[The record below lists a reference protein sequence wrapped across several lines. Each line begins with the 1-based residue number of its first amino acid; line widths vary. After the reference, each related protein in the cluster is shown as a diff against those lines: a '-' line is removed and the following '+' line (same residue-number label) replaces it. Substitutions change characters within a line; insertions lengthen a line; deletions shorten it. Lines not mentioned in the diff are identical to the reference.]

1 MIQNPLKILVV
12 EDEYITQKTICNYLT
27 EIGYEVIGNAMNANS
42 AIEILNTKD
51 VDFAILD
58 INIKGEKN
66 GIWLGNYIS
75 ENFNIPHLYLTAYS
89 DTETIKNALQTK
101 PLGYLVKPFQKHDLF
116 TSIEIAILN
125 FTKNQTSKE
134 KHILVKHNEVY
145 TKINFD
151 TILFIESD
159 KNYLILNCENEM
171 YRYRSTITDFEN
183 LMPSHFI
190 KTHKGFI
197 VNSQKV
203 KEFSNSLI
211 LINDFKIPI
220 SKTFKE
226 LVFNKLQEQF

>member
-1 MIQNPLKILVV
+1 MTSNPLKILVV
-12 EDEYITQKTICNYLT
+12 EDEYITQKTICNYLI
-27 EIGYEVIGNAMNANS
+27 EIGYEVVGTSMNAND
-42 AIEILNTKD
+42 AVEILNTKN
-51 VDFAILD
+51 VDFAIFD

-89 DTETIKNALQTK
+89 DTETIKKALETQ

-125 FTKNQTSKE
+125 FAKNQTSKE
-134 KHILVKHNEVY
+134 KHIIVKHNELY

-151 TILFIESD
+151 SILFIEGD
-159 KNYLILNCENEM
+159 KNYLIINCENET

-183 LMPSHFI
+183 LMPNYFI

-203 KEFSNSLI
+203 KEFSTSLV
-211 LINDFKIPI
+211 LLNDFKIPI

-226 LVFNKLQEQF
+226 LVFNKLQE

>member
-1 MIQNPLKILVV
+1 MTQNPLNILVV

-27 EIGYEVIGNAMNANS
+27 EIGYNVVSAVMNANN
-42 AIEILNTKD
+42 AIETLNTKN

-66 GIWLGNYIS
+66 GIWLGNYIT
-75 ENFNIPHLYLTAYS
+75 ENYTIPHLYLTAYS
-89 DTETIKNALQTK
+89 DTKTIQNALQTK
-101 PLGYLVKPFQKHDLF
+101 PFGYLVKPFQKHDLF

-125 FTKNQTSKE
+125 FVKNQNSKV
-134 KHILVKHNEVY
+134 KFIIVKHNEIY

-159 KNYLILNCENEM
+159 KNYLILNCEEIN
-171 YRYRSTITDFEN
+171 YRYRSTIADFEN
-183 LMPSHFI
+183 IMPNYFI

-197 VNSQKV
+197 VNCQKV

-220 SKTFKE
+220 SKSYKE
-226 LVFNKLQEQF
+226 TVFNKLQE

>member
-1 MIQNPLKILVV
+1 MTQQPLKILVV

-27 EIGYEVIGNAMNANS
+27 EIGYEVIGTAMNANS
-42 AIEILNTKD
+42 AIEILNTKK

-58 INIKGEKN
+58 ITIKGEKN

-89 DTETIKNALQTK
+89 DTETIKFALQTK

-125 FTKNQTSKE
+125 FTKNKSSKD
-134 KHILVKHNEVY
+134 KYILVKHNEFY

-151 TILFIESD
+151 SILFIESD
-159 KNYLILNCENEM
+159 RNYLVINCENET
-171 YRYRSTITDFEN
+171 YRYRSTITDFED
-183 LMPSHFI
+183 LMPNYFI

-197 VNSQKV
+197 INCQKV
-203 KEFSNSLI
+203 KEFSNSI
-211 LINDFKIPI
+211 VLINDFKIPI

-226 LVFNKLQEQF
+226 LVINKLQE

>member
-1 MIQNPLKILVV
+1 MTQNPLKILVV
-12 EDEYITQKTICNYLT
+12 EDEYITQKTICTYLT
-27 EIGYEVIGNAMNANS
+27 EIGYEVVSGVMNANN
-42 AIEILNTKD
+42 AIEILNTKN

-58 INIKGEKN
+58 ITIKGEKN

-116 TSIEIAILN
+116 TFIEIAILN
-125 FTKNQTSKE
+125 FAKNQTSKE
-134 KHILVKHNEVY
+134 KFIIVKHNEIY

-159 KNYLILNCENEM
+159 KNYLIINCEEET

-183 LMPSHFI
+183 LMPNYFI

-197 VNSQKV
+197 INCQKV

-211 LINDFKIPI
+211 LINDCKIPI
-220 SKTFKE
+220 SKSFKE
-226 LVFNKLQEQF
+226 LVFNKLQE

>member
-1 MIQNPLKILVV
+1 MTQNPLKILVV

-27 EIGYEVIGNAMNANS
+27 EIGYEVVAAEMNANN
-42 AIEILNTKD
+42 AIEILNTKN

-66 GIWLGNYIS
+66 GIWLGNYIF

-89 DTETIKNALQTK
+89 DTETIKTALQTN

-125 FTKNQTSKE
+125 FTKNKTSKE

-151 TILFIESD
+151 SILFIESD
-159 KNYLILNCENEM
+159 KNYLILNCEDET

-183 LMPSHFI
+183 LMPNYFI

-197 VNSQKV
+197 VNCQKV
-203 KEFSNSLI
+203 REFSTSLI

-220 SKTFKE
+220 SKTFKD
-226 LVFNKLQEQF
+226 LVFNKLQEQI

>member
-1 MIQNPLKILVV
+1 MTQKPLRILVV

-27 EIGYEVIGNAMNANS
+27 EIGYEVIGTSMDANS
-42 AIEILNTKD
+42 AIEILNTKE
-51 VDFAILD
+51 VDFAIFD
-58 INIKGEKN
+58 INIKGDKN

-89 DTETIKNALQTK
+89 DTETIKKALQTK

-125 FTKNQTSKE
+125 FNKKQSPKE
-134 KHILVKHNEVY
+134 KHLIVKHNEVY
-145 TKINFD
+145 IKIDFD
-151 TILFIESD
+151 SILFIESD
-159 KNYLILNCENEM
+159 KNYLILNCENET

-183 LMPSHFI
+183 LMPNYFI

-197 VNSQKV
+197 VNCQKV

-211 LINDFKIPI
+211 LINDYKIPI
-220 SKTFKE
+220 SKSFKD
-226 LVFNKLQEQF
+226 LVFNKLQE

>member
-1 MIQNPLKILVV
+1 MTPTPLKILVV

-27 EIGYEVIGNAMNANS
+27 EIGYEVVTAVMNANN
-42 AIEILNTKD
+42 AIEILNTKN

-75 ENFNIPHLYLTAYS
+75 ENFTLPHLYLTAYS
-89 DTETIKNALQTK
+89 DTETIKKALETK
-101 PLGYLVKPFQKHDLF
+101 PFGYLVKPFQKHDLF

-125 FTKNQTSKE
+125 FTKNQISKE

-159 KNYLILNCENEM
+159 KNYLILNCEDES

-183 LMPSHFI
+183 LMPNYFI
-190 KTHKGFI
+190 KTHKRFI
-197 VNSQKV
+197 INCQKV
-203 KEFSNSLI
+203 KEFSTNLI

-226 LVFNKLQEQF
+226 LVINKLKE

>member
-1 MIQNPLKILVV
+1 MTQNPLKILVV
-12 EDEYITQKTICNYLT
+12 EDEYITQKTICNYLI
-27 EIGYEVIGNAMNANS
+27 EIGYEVVTAVMNANN

-58 INIKGEKN
+58 INIKGDKN

-89 DTETIKNALQTK
+89 DTETIKKALETK

-116 TSIEIAILN
+116 TSIEIAISS

-151 TILFIESD
+151 SILFIESD
-159 KNYLILNCENEM
+159 KNYLIINCEEES

-183 LMPSHFI
+183 LMPNYFI

-211 LINDFKIPI
+211 LIDDFKIPI

-226 LVFNKLQEQF
+226 LVFSKLQE

>member
-1 MIQNPLKILVV
+1 MAPTPLKILVV

-27 EIGYEVIGNAMNANS
+27 EIGYEVVTAVMNANN
-42 AIEILNTKD
+42 AIEILNTKN

-75 ENFNIPHLYLTAYS
+75 ENFTLPHLYLTAYS
-89 DTETIKNALQTK
+89 DTETIKKALETK
-101 PLGYLVKPFQKHDLF
+101 PFGYLVKPFQKHDLF

-159 KNYLILNCENEM
+159 KNYLILNCEDES

-183 LMPSHFI
+183 LMPNYFI
-190 KTHKGFI
+190 KTHKRFI
-197 VNSQKV
+197 INCQKV
-203 KEFSNSLI
+203 KEFSTNLI

-226 LVFNKLQEQF
+226 LVINKLKE

>member
-1 MIQNPLKILVV
+1 MTQHPLKILVV

-27 EIGYEVIGNAMNANS
+27 EIGYEVIGTAMDANK
-42 AIEILNTKD
+42 AIEILNTKN

-58 INIKGEKN
+58 ITIKGEKN

-116 TSIEIAILN
+116 SSIEIAILN
-125 FTKNQTSKE
+125 FVKTQNSKE
-134 KHILVKHNEVY
+134 KYLIVKHNEIY
-145 TKINFD
+145 TKINFES
-151 TILFIESD
+151 ILFIESD
-159 KNYLILNCENEM
+159 KNYLIINCDDET

-183 LMPSHFI
+183 LMPSYFI

-197 VNSQKV
+197 INIQKV
-203 KEFSNSLI
+203 KEFSTSLV
-211 LINDFKIPI
+211 LIKDFKIPI
-220 SKTFKE
+220 SKTFKD
-226 LVFNKLQEQF
+226 LVINKLQENI